1 MPSSPSEGKA
11 MFARYRDTPGGVP
24 GVLAVALTLA
34 SISFTAA
41 PANAFGLKP
50 AAWGG
55 MKDAIQDLRAAAGED
70 AEGREKSFLQ
80 ERLERDFD
88 RTVDKV
94 ADVAA
99 DKIEQVTLAAGKK
112 GWDWLEK
119 SKIFGRAA
127 KKIAGRYGKAVRKGL
142 RLAGPVGRVVDA
154 WDTGYTIG
162 EKVIASTIAVPLID
176 RYFENEW
183 EKQEARFRREVAEIR
198 NLGETGRRHMET
210 ATDMLAAG
218 LAMRRLEGK
227 RRNAAAADSDSSD
240 NPWSERDSEAD
251 RGDGPR
257 PRTGEAGR
265 ADYAP
270 RHIQRSRSWDRTWDR
285 DPKPADL
292 ASDYG
297 RTGQAA
303 DRAAAAPP
311 GCSSAWDDCRG
322 GGYPAADAG
331 RGRGQ
336 PGPTDRLARQEQG
349 FEPIRRDSA
358 PDHAADSDPAYRDA
372 QRDYDDALAEIPE
385 TDSGPASTALASSVH
400 RDYRS
405 ALDDLG
411 TRERLEARAREQ
423 ARMEAERAARMEEER
438 QKRTPSHGKLA
449 PPVEATK
456 NVRPRGDTRLPARQ
470 AVSKSRPTGACATG
484 PVCFRTAKAGE
495 RVVNP
500 LLGLA
505 RSGRLSMTEQRLVL
519 AFTAKVTI
527 ACMKVC
533 IAREENRA
541 HCKPALQN
549 AIGELQK
556 TYDSA
561 IRSARSTSSS
571 GSYVSQFEANP
582 QNSPFGRK
590 YLSQVRG
597 DLDTCTFG

>member
-1 MPSSPSEGKA
+1 
-11 MFARYRDTPGGVP
+11 MFARYRDVPHGVP

-34 SISFTAA
+34 SISLPAA

-55 MKDAIQDLRAAAGED
+55 MKDAIQDLRAAAREYP
-70 AEGREKSFLQ
+70 EGKEKSLLQ

-112 GWDWLEK
+112 GWDLLEK
-119 SKIFGRAA
+119 SKTFGRAA
-127 KKIAGRYGKAVRKGL
+127 KKIAGRYGKAVKRGL

-162 EKVIASTIAVPLID
+162 EKVIAPMIAVPLID
-176 RYFENEW
+176 RYFEYKW
-183 EKQEARFRREVAEIR
+183 EKQEAQIRREIAEIR
-198 NLGETGRRHMET
+198 KLGETGRRHIEN

-218 LAMRRLEGK
+218 LAMRRLEEEE
-227 RRNAAAADSDSSD
+227 RNTAPADSNSSD
-240 NPWSERDSEAD
+240 KPWSERGSEAD

-270 RHIQRSRSWDRTWDR
+270 HQVQRSRNWDKAWDP

-292 ASDYG
+292 VSDYG
-297 RTGQAA
+297 RAGRAA
-303 DRAAAAPP
+303 DGAAAAPP

-322 GGYPAADAG
+322 GGYPANDAG
-331 RGRGQ
+331 RGRGRS
-336 PGPTDRLARQEQG
+336 GSTDRLAPQEHG
-349 FEPIRRDSA
+349 FEPIRQDSA
-358 PDHAADSDPAYRDA
+358 PDDAAEGSERPYLDPR
-372 QRDYDDALAEIPE
+372 RDYADALADISE
-385 TDSGPASTALASSVH
+385 TDSTTTSTALASSAH

-423 ARMEAERAARMEEER
+423 TRMEAERAARMEEER

-449 PPVEATK
+449 PPVEATR
-456 NVRPRGDTRLPARQ
+456 NVRPRGDTGLPARQ

-527 ACMKVC
+527 ACMKAC